1 MGRAGSKVWEDPG
14 SKISGRNEGGEGGEG
29 EYGKMK
35 GAMRIEG
42 GKGVVCPLLGVLNMV
57 KVNTHCFSGLFKP
70 GRQENQENISITK
83 FTERLAPPF
92 LVANLILSA
101 SILEKIV

>member
-1 MGRAGSKVWEDPG
+1 
-14 SKISGRNEGGEGGEG
+14 
-29 EYGKMK
+29 MK

-70 GRQENQENISITK
+70 GRQENQVNISITR

-92 LVANLILSA
+92 LVLFLVCVAFLSA